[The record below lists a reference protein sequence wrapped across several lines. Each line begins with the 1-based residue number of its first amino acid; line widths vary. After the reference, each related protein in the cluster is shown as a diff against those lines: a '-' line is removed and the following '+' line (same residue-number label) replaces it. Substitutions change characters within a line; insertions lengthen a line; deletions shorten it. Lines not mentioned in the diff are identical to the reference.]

1 MSGDNNQLPRDTLQ
15 AAASRLSVALAA
27 FRDAI
32 IEDIMPAIRRLI
44 DAYAIT
50 TGVLPDTLLKAAA
63 EKPKHY
69 YLYKHGKRRVRKK
82 WGRVLKKRA
91 AERLQKYK

>member
-1 MSGDNNQLPRDTLQ
+1 MSLDNDQLLRDTLQ
-15 AAASRLSVALAA
+15 VAASRLGAALAA
-27 FRDAI
+27 LRDAI
-32 IEDIMPAIRRLI
+32 IEDIMPAIRRLV

-50 TGVLPDTLLKAAA
+50 TGDLPDTLLKAAA

-82 WGRVLKKRA
+82 WGRILKKRA
-91 AERLQKYK
+91 AERLRKYK